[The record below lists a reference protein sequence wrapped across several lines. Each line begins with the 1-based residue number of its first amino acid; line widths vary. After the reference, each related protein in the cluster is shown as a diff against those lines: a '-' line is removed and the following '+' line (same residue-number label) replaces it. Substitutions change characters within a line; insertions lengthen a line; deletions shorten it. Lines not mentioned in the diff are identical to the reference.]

1 MNNIYDFKS
10 KIKFLNHINKINC
23 FFLILKGINFNVNIK
38 NQIILFENLKNDILN
53 FLSLMEYY
61 NLSLSIKDFNYIYL
75 IKYNSEEIFSI
86 NNKNTQN
93 LINYTNRIIS
103 HIENFDSYDNF
114 CLLKTLN
121 RFKRFKC
128 ELLKFKKNTKYDLL
142 TNIKLKNELQNHKF
156 KKQKNN
162 KLHLFKNSEF
172 IKNQFWILL
181 ENDLKF
187 YPPNIEN
194 LLLVLDKIISII
206 STLLKNDKGMYLK
219 IEKNINIMEL
229 KKNFDSYYFIYGL
242 EYLLQILKS
251 FHCKKYDNLSNS
263 KHKILKNAMIDGT
276 RLDKFVPDI
285 TKYLLDGFYTVL
297 IEKKN
302 EN

>member
-10 KIKFLNHINKINC
+10 KIKFLNHINKINS
-23 FFLILKGINFNVNIK
+23 FFLNLKNINFNVNIK
-38 NQIILFENLKNDILN
+38 NQIILFENLKNDIIK
-53 FLSLMEYY
+53 FLSLLEYY
-61 NLSLSIKDFNYIYL
+61 NLSLSLNDFKYIYL
-75 IKYNSEEIFSI
+75 IKYNSEEILSI

-93 LINYTNRIIS
+93 LINYTEQIIN
-103 HIENFDSYDNF
+103 HIDNFDSYDNF

-121 RFKRFKC
+121 RLNRFKY
-128 ELLKFKKNTKYDLL
+128 ELLKFKENTKFDLL
-142 TNIKLKNELQNHKF
+142 TDIKSKNELQKHNL
-156 KKQKNN
+156 KKQKNDE
-162 KLHLFKNSEF
+162 LYSFKNSEF

-194 LLLVLDKIISII
+194 LLLVFDKIVSII
-206 STLLKNDKGMYLK
+206 FTLLKNDTGMYIE

-229 KKNFDSYYFIYGL
+229 KKKFDTFYFINGL
-242 EYLLQILKS
+242 DYLLQILKS
-251 FHCKKYDNLSNS
+251 FHDKKYDNLSNS
-263 KHKILKNAMIDGT
+263 KQKILKNAMIDGT

-297 IEKKN
+297 IEKNKN
-302 EN
+302 